1 MNCEN
6 CQNFLSGFLDGE
18 LDEITRSNVK
28 AHLALCAD
36 CAVLCEEF
44 AEIIGFCTEV
54 GLEENAPPNG
64 QALWCRISNIIET
77 EIKPEMEKANAPR
90 PNRLSVMWN
99 RTWSL
104 SLTQAISAVMGV
116 AVISSLLTI
125 VGVRNFLQPANGSAA
140 TAATANA
147 TAAPSL
153 FERFLS
159 RVGGGET
166 PREAR
171 EKRLKEQQAAIEYWN
186 RRVET
191 RRQQWDAKI
200 RVAFDRNL
208 NEIDQ
213 ALSDYTQTLEMNPQ
227 DEISSEMLDT
237 ALSEKMEL
245 LRQFSEL

>member
-18 LDEITRSNVK
+18 LDDATASNVK
-28 AHLALCAD
+28 AHLTVCIECALI
-36 CAVLCEEF
+36 CEEF
-44 AEIIGFCTEV
+44 ASIISFCGDASNTE
-54 GLEENAPPNG
+54 LAPPNG

-77 EIKPEMEKANAPR
+77 EIKPELEKANAPR
-90 PNRLSVMWN
+90 PGRLSLFWN

-104 SLTQAISAVMGV
+104 SLTQAVSAVMGI
-116 AVISSLLTI
+116 AVISSLLTV
-125 VGVRNFLQPANGSAA
+125 VGIKNFFQPANSV
-140 TAATANA
+140 TANA
-147 TAAPSL
+147 PVAPSL
-153 FERFLS
+153 FDKVLCRA
-159 RVGGGET
+159 GIIET
-166 PREAR
+166 PQAAR
-171 EKRLKEQQAAIEYWN
+171 EKRLREQQAAIDYWN
-186 RRVET
+186 RRVAA

-213 ALSDYTQTLEMNPQ
+213 AVYEYTRTLEVNPQ
-227 DEISSEMLDT
+227 DEISSEMLDS

>member
-18 LDEITRSNVK
+18 LDDASASNVT
-28 AHLALCAD
+28 AHLTVCAE
-36 CAVLCEEF
+36 CAEICEEF
-44 AEIIGFCTEV
+44 ASIIGFCGDEAKV
-54 GLEENAPPNG
+54 EIAPPNG

-77 EIKPEMEKANAPR
+77 EIKPELEKTNAPR
-90 PNRLSVMWN
+90 PGRLSLLWN

-104 SLTQAISAVMGV
+104 SLTQAFSAAMGV

-125 VGVRNFLQPANGSAA
+125 VGIKNFLQPAANP
-140 TAATANA
+140 TAATANV
-147 TAAPSL
+147 APSL
-153 FERFLS
+153 FDKVLS
-159 RVGGGET
+159 RVGVVET
-166 PREAR
+166 SQETR
-171 EKRLKEQQAAIEYWN
+171 EKRLQEQQSAIEYWN
-186 RRVET
+186 KRVET
-191 RRQQWDAKI
+191 RRQQWDKNI
-200 RVAFDRNL
+200 RAAFDRNL

-213 ALSDYTQTLEMNPQ
+213 VLSEHSQTLETNPQ